1 MVYGY
6 DYAIEFLNQHIESV
20 KNSMTDH
27 EIWLQFWV
35 ELLQAEL
42 SVFENKPEIAK
53 IYLNRAQVIYEK
65 MRQVSMRC

>member
-1 MVYGY
+1 
-6 DYAIEFLNQHIESV
+6 
-20 KNSMTDH
+20 MTDH

-53 IYLNRAQVIYEK
+53 IYLNRARVIYEK